1 MTNDPKDPNDPTATL
16 KAVCPNCGTPR
27 SADEAFCEVCGLDF
41 ASGKLPAAPPPPST
55 AATATATGATSAV
68 DTGWVVVIE
77 VDTEFF
83 ESNENDASLTP
94 PEGVAA
100 KEIPLRGD
108 EVLIGRTS
116 ASANVHPDVDLG
128 SDVGVSRKHATLKR
142 RGDEWF
148 IVDLGSTNGTEVD
161 GKVVP
166 AGEERAVAEGTV
178 VHVGAWTKLTLQR
191 AKTS

>member
-41 ASGKLPAAPPPPST
+41 ASGKLPTAPPPPST
-55 AATATATGATSAV
+55 PATSAGPV
-68 DTGWVVVIE
+68 ETGWVVVVE

-83 ESNENDASLTP
+83 ASNENDASLAP
-94 PEGVAA
+94 PAGVAA
-100 KEIPLRGD
+100 KEIPLRSD
-108 EVLIGRTS
+108 EILIGRTS
-116 ASANVHPDVDLG
+116 ASSNIHPDVDLG

-142 RGDEWF
+142 REDAWA
-148 IVDLGSTNGTEVD
+148 IVDLGSTNGTAVD
-161 GKVVP
+161 GKPLP
-166 AGEERAVAEGTV
+166 AGEERTLDEGAV

-191 AKTS
+191 AKSS